1 MDLAQLGP
9 LAGSSAYL
17 SAAATLLT
25 LVTGILFFMRGEP
38 FGKINDASSVLQML
52 FMLPI
57 AVAIFLLT
65 RSIAFGLALL
75 SAIVGVT
82 GMLVAAV
89 LQALLV
95 FGFVAYE
102 QTIRAVLWAG
112 GVVGLWLLATNL
124 YALAAE
130 VAPGGLAILGV
141 VAGVGYVLT
150 VVGFRLGGQ
159 QHPLFHI
166 GAFLGVLGY
175 SAWAIWLGRLLLLG
189 RLAFSG

>member
-1 MDLAQLGP
+1 MGVLG
-9 LAGSSAYL
+9 GIK
-17 SAAATLLT
+17 
-25 LVTGILFFMRGEP
+25 LVLFFTRGEP
-38 FGKINDASSVLQML
+38 FGKINDASSVFQML

-65 RSIAFGLALL
+65 RPMAFGLALL
-75 SAIVGVT
+75 SAVVGVA

-102 QTIRAVLWAG
+102 QTIRAVLSAG
-112 GVVGLWLLATNL
+112 GAVGLWLLATNL
-124 YALAAE
+124 YVLAAGA
-130 VAPGGLAILGV
+130 APGGLAILGV

-150 VVGFRLGGQ
+150 VVGFRLGLQ
-159 QHPLFHI
+159 QHLLFHI

-189 RLAFSG
+189 RLILSG